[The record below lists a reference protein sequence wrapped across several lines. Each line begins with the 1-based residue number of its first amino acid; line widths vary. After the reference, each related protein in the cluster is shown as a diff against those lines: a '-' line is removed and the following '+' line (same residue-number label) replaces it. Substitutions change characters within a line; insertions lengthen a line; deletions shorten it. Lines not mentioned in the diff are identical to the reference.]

1 MTCDN
6 ASNNDAMIEELQEIV
21 PEFAGSA
28 SHTCCFLHIVN
39 LITKS
44 LIRQFDA
51 GKMTAEGDHELA
63 ELRRELKE
71 EANYQGSAD
80 SDEAEKEV
88 DNDEGWVDKMENMT
102 DEEKTKLETSIQPVK
117 LALVK
122 VRGLVNLYIPL
133 NLIGSDPQS
142 CLQDHPLDDQ
152 GTPSLE

>member
-1 MTCDN
+1 M
-6 ASNNDAMIEELQEIV
+6 
-21 PEFAGSA
+21 
-28 SHTCCFLHIVN
+28 
-39 LITKS
+39 
-44 LIRQFDA
+44 QFDA
-51 GKMTAEGDHELA
+51 GKMTAKGDHELA
-63 ELRRELKE
+63 ELQRELEE

-88 DNDEGWVDKMENMT
+88 NNDEGWVDEMENMT
-102 DEEKTKLETSIQPVK
+102 DKEKTELEMSIRPVK

-142 CLQDHPLDDQ
+142 CLQDHPLDNQ

>member
-28 SHTCCFLHIVN
+28 SHTRCFLHIVN
-39 LITKS
+39 LIAKS

-51 GKMTAEGDHELA
+51 GKMTAKGDHKLA
-63 ELRRELKE
+63 ELRRELEE

-88 DNDEGWVDKMENMT
+88 DNDEGWVDEMENMT
-102 DEEKTKLETSIQPVK
+102 DEEKTELEMSI
-117 LALVK
+117 
-122 VRGLVNLYIPL
+122 
-133 NLIGSDPQS
+133 
-142 CLQDHPLDDQ
+142 
-152 GTPSLE
+152 

>member
-1 MTCDN
+1 
-6 ASNNDAMIEELQEIV
+6 MIEELQEII

-28 SHTCCFLHIVN
+28 SHTRCFLHIVN
-39 LITKS
+39 LIAKS
-44 LIRQFDA
+44 LIHQFDA
-51 GKMTAEGDHELA
+51 GKMTAKGDHELA
-63 ELRRELKE
+63 ELRRELEE

-80 SDEAEKEV
+80 SNEAEKKV
-88 DNDEGWVDKMENMT
+88 DNDEGWVDEIENMT
-102 DEEKTKLETSIQPVK
+102 DKEKTELETSIRPVK

-142 CLQDHPLDDQ
+142 CLQDHPLNDQ